1 MKTMIISSSFSA
13 HSHSFELCQVVEA
26 ELEKREDVETRFVDL
41 RHFELL
47 ACHKGQ
53 TEDMDRLA
61 EWTAEA
67 DNFVFGMG
75 VHCYTVND
83 GLKMFLDTCFKEVTG
98 KFFGIVC
105 AAGGEKSYLSTM
117 HLTQICMNEWRMI
130 QLPRVVYATSID
142 FHEHRIANA
151 EVLRRVAVFADEF
164 VDIGQRLVR

>member
-1 MKTMIISSSFSA
+1 MKTMIISSSFST
-13 HSHSFELCQVVEA
+13 HSHSYELCRATEA
-26 ELEKREDVETRFVDL
+26 ELDKRKDVETRFVDL

-47 ACHKGQ
+47 PCHKGQ

-67 DNFVFGMG
+67 DNFIFGMG

-130 QLPRVVYATSID
+130 QLPRVVYASSVD

-164 VDIGQRLVR
+164 ADIGQRLVR

>member
-1 MKTMIISSSFSA
+1 MKTMIVSSSFSA
-13 HSHSFELCQVVEA
+13 HSHSYELCRAVEA
-26 ELEKREDVETRFVDL
+26 ELGQRPGVELRFADL
-41 RHFELL
+41 RRFELL
-47 ACHKGQ
+47 PCHKGS
-53 TEDMDRLA
+53 TPDMEQLA

-130 QLPRVVYATSID
+130 QLPRVVYAVTND
-142 FHEHRIANA
+142 FHEHRVANA
-151 EVLRRVAVFADEF
+151 EVLRRVGVFAAEF
-164 VDIGQRLVR
+164 HDIGSRLAR